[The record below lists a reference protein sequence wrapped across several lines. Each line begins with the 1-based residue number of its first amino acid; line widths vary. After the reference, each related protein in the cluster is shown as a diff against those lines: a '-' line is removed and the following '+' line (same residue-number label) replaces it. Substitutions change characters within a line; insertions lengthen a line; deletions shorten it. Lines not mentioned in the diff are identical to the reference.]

1 MTTMRLLFLNHNLA
15 WRGTFFRAFH
25 FARELVRL
33 GHEVDLWTVSRR
45 FSPLGNQY
53 MRDGV
58 RIWETPRLWKVGR
71 HDGGY
76 APVDILLR
84 TARIAFSKWD
94 VIQAFDHRPNV
105 SFPWYFKRLLDSDAL
120 FCADWCDWWTA
131 GGITTGKRAFSLI
144 DRMEQCLE
152 EGSKR
157 SADFVIATSTVL
169 HSRALSLGI
178 DPKRVEF
185 IPSGSDI
192 EGIPMLD
199 QKTCRQIIGLRPDDP
214 LLCFVGYSLW
224 DIELIADTFTHILK
238 DSPTCQLL
246 VVGGGV
252 ESPALEILRQ
262 RFRVGE
268 QVYLPG
274 DVPYSLLPK
283 FLGAASVHLLPLA
296 DTLANR
302 ARGPIKFGD
311 YLASGRPIVTND
323 IGDSAVI
330 IREKQIGRVSSP
342 SPESFANA
350 VLEVLHLPAEEQH
363 AMAHRARELAE
374 GDLSWKTIVSRLN
387 GIYGNALGGASK

>member
-105 SFPWYFKRLLDSDAL
+105 SIPWYFKRLLDSDAL

-178 DPKRVEF
+178 DPKRLEF
-185 IPSGSDI
+185 IPSGADV

-199 QKTCRQIIGLRPDDP
+199 QHTCRQIIGLRPDDP

-330 IREKQIGRVSSP
+330 IREKQLGRVSSP
-342 SPESFANA
+342 SPDSFATA
-350 VLEVLHLPAEEQH
+350 ILDVLHLPAEEQH
-363 AMAHRARELAE
+363 AMAHRARQLAE

-387 GIYGNALGGASK
+387 TIYANALGGTSK